1 MVKIRLFGRCA
12 LESDATVIQDINCA
26 KAREL
31 LGYLACRRDRHLS
44 REAVIGALW
53 GDMQEEQGKRALRQT
68 LWQVQSALT
77 PFQITASN
85 PLIETDSEWIRLNL
99 NSGIWLDVA
108 RFEELEMSTRLVSG
122 ELPTPA
128 HTSKLKEAIALYRGP
143 LMEDCFKDWCILQRD
158 LLRHQYLRMLQRLM
172 RCQRKSADFD
182 GAMATALTLLREEP
196 ASENA
201 HLTVMWL
208 YHREGDRTS
217 ALRQFEQYKR
227 ILREELNAPPT
238 KVVVDL
244 NNKIRDDVG
253 QKKEDWTDVETAR
266 IESFVDKV
274 LSLLE
279 QIRNEMSQNRQ
290 DIEEVKDSIDKKNS
304 DEQKK

>member
-1 MVKIRLFGRCA
+1 
-12 LESDATVIQDINCA
+12 
-26 KAREL
+26 
-31 LGYLACRRDRHLS
+31 
-44 REAVIGALW
+44 
-53 GDMQEEQGKRALRQT
+53 
-68 LWQVQSALT
+68 
-77 PFQITASN
+77 
-85 PLIETDSEWIRLNL
+85 
-99 NSGIWLDVA
+99 
-108 RFEELEMSTRLVSG
+108 
-122 ELPTPA
+122 
-128 HTSKLKEAIALYRGP
+128 
-143 LMEDCFKDWCILQRD
+143 
-158 LLRHQYLRMLQRLM
+158 LM

-217 ALRQFEQYKR
+217 ALRQYEQYKR
-227 ILREELNAPPT
+227 ILREELNALPG

-279 QIRNEMSQNRQ
+279 DIWNEMSQSRQ
-290 DIEEVKDSIDKKNS
+290 DIQEVKDSIGKKNS